1 MKIFLLITMM
11 CSAMMAEGKISGV
24 GFFDYTY
31 DLKKGAS
38 GADKSSF
45 AFNRIYFT
53 YSNTISDQIS
63 FKFQTDVGRFDL
75 VDYDKEAK
83 FATIDESPEMGH
95 LFAYIKKA
103 QLDWK
108 SPISKITLG
117 MQGMNVFNVT
127 EKTWGFR
134 FIEKS
139 PMDKHKFSA
148 SADMGIG
155 VSGKFNDI
163 SYSLLS
169 TNGVGYKKEENDA
182 FKKTSIQ
189 LVYGEKK
196 LVKNDGFNVGTSL
209 SFESYSD
216 DGNYMES
223 VMAFFGGYAGNGFRV
238 GAEFDTK
245 TDSKTELSEQIIAFY
260 GSYKFTDDF
269 EGLMYI
275 DMYDSNTDV
284 DKNSETYIIAGL
296 NYYPTKGL
304 TITPNIRMISFEDGS
319 DSETMFKM
327 NFQFKF

>member
-1 MKIFLLITMM
+1 MIG
-11 CSAMMAEGKISGV
+11 EGKISGT
-24 GFFDYTY
+24 GFFNYTS
-31 DLKKGAS
+31 DLTDGVS
-38 GADKSSF
+38 GSDKSSF
-45 AFNRIYFT
+45 GFDRVYFT
-53 YSNTISDQIS
+53 YKNSVSDNIS
-63 FKFQTDVGRFDL
+63 FKFQTDVGRFDF
-75 VDYDKEAK
+75 VDEDDDGNAIVGGK
-83 FATIDESPEMGH
+83 SH

-108 SPISKITLG
+108 TPISKITLG

-139 PMDKHKFSA
+139 PMDKHKFSS

-155 VSGKFNDI
+155 VSGKFSNV

-169 TNGVGYKKEENDA
+169 TNGAGYKKEESDA

-196 LVKNDGFNVGTSL
+196 LVKKDGFNIGTSL
-209 SFESYSD
+209 TFEPYH
-216 DGNYMES
+216 DGEDYMKS
-223 VMAFFGGYAGNGFRV
+223 VMAFFGGYAGSGFRV

-260 GSYKFTDDF
+260 GSYKFTDVF
-269 EGLMYI
+269 EGLVYI
-275 DMYDSNTDV
+275 DMYDEDTATDE
-284 DKNSETYIIAGL
+284 DGETYIIAGL

-304 TITPNIRMISFEDGS
+304 TITPNVRLKSFEDGS
-319 DSETMFKM
+319 DGETVFKM

>member
-1 MKIFLLITMM
+1 MKRVLCIMLLSSLMIG
-11 CSAMMAEGKISGV
+11 EGKISGT
-24 GFFDYTY
+24 GFFNYTS
-31 DLKKGAS
+31 DLTDGVS
-38 GADKSSF
+38 GSDKSSF
-45 AFNRIYFT
+45 GFDRVYFT
-53 YSNTISDQIS
+53 YKNSVSDNIS
-63 FKFQTDVGRFDL
+63 FKFQTDVGRFDF
-75 VDYDKEAK
+75 VDEDDDGNAIVSGK
-83 FATIDESPEMGH
+83 SH

-108 SPISKITLG
+108 TPISKITLG

-139 PMDKHKFSA
+139 PMDKHKFSS

-155 VSGKFNDI
+155 VSGKFSNV

-169 TNGVGYKKEENDA
+169 TNGAGYKKEESDA

-196 LVKNDGFNVGTSL
+196 LVKKDGFNIGTSL
-209 SFESYSD
+209 TFEPYH
-216 DGNYMES
+216 DGENYMKS
-223 VMAFFGGYAGNGFRV
+223 VMAFFGGYAGSGFRV

-260 GSYKFTDDF
+260 GSYKFTDVF
-269 EGLMYI
+269 EGLVYI
-275 DMYDSNTDV
+275 DMYDEDTATDE
-284 DKNSETYIIAGL
+284 DGETYIIAGL

-304 TITPNIRMISFEDGS
+304 TITPNVRLKSFEDGS
-319 DSETMFKM
+319 DGETVFKM

>member
-1 MKIFLLITMM
+1 MKKMLCVLFIF
-11 CSAMMAEGKISGV
+11 SVMMAEGKISGI
-24 GFFDYTY
+24 GFFNYTY
-31 DLKKGAS
+31 DLTEEAS

-83 FATIDESPEMGH
+83 IATIDESPEMGH

-108 SPISKITLG
+108 TPISKITLG

-139 PMDKHKFSA
+139 PMDKHKFSS

-155 VSGKFNDI
+155 VSGKFSNV

-169 TNGVGYKKEENDA
+169 TNGAGYKKEESDA

-196 LVKNDGFNVGTSL
+196 LVKKDGFNIGTSL
-209 SFESYSD
+209 TFEPYH
-216 DGNYMES
+216 DGEDYMKS
-223 VMAFFGGYAGNGFRV
+223 VMAFFGGYAGSGFRV

-260 GSYKFTDDF
+260 GSYKFTDVF
-269 EGLMYI
+269 EGLVYI
-275 DMYDSNTDV
+275 DMYDEDTATDE
-284 DKNSETYIIAGL
+284 DGETYIIAGL

-304 TITPNIRMISFEDGS
+304 TITPNVRLKSFEDGS
-319 DSETMFKM
+319 DGETVFKM

>member
-1 MKIFLLITMM
+1 MKRVLCIMLLSSLMIG
-11 CSAMMAEGKISGV
+11 EGKISGT
-24 GFFDYTY
+24 GFFYYTS
-31 DLKKGAS
+31 DLTDGVS
-38 GADKSSF
+38 GSDKSSF
-45 AFNRIYFT
+45 GFDRVYFT
-53 YSNTISDQIS
+53 YKNSVSDNIS
-63 FKFQTDVGRFDL
+63 FKFQTDVGRFDF
-75 VDYDKEAK
+75 VDEDDDGNAIVSGK
-83 FATIDESPEMGH
+83 SH

-108 SPISKITLG
+108 TPISKITLG

-139 PMDKHKFSA
+139 PMDKHKFSS

-155 VSGKFNDI
+155 VSGKFSNV

-169 TNGVGYKKEENDA
+169 TNGAGYKKEESDA

-196 LVKNDGFNVGTSL
+196 LVKKDGFNIGTSL
-209 SFESYSD
+209 TFEPYH
-216 DGNYMES
+216 DGEDYMKS
-223 VMAFFGGYAGNGFRV
+223 VMAFFGGYAGSGFRV

-260 GSYKFTDDF
+260 GSYKFTDVF
-269 EGLMYI
+269 EGLVYI
-275 DMYDSNTDV
+275 DMYDEDTATDE
-284 DKNSETYIIAGL
+284 DGETYIIAGL

-304 TITPNIRMISFEDGS
+304 TITPNVRLKSFEDGS
-319 DSETMFKM
+319 DGETVFKM

>member
-1 MKIFLLITMM
+1 MLLSSLLIG
-11 CSAMMAEGKISGV
+11 EGKISGT
-24 GFFDYTY
+24 GFFNYTS
-31 DLKKGAS
+31 DLTDGVS
-38 GADKSSF
+38 GSDKSSF
-45 AFNRIYFT
+45 GFDRVYFT
-53 YSNTISDQIS
+53 YKNSVSDNIS
-63 FKFQTDVGRFDL
+63 FKFQTDVGRFDF
-75 VDYDKEAK
+75 VDEDDDGNAIVGGK
-83 FATIDESPEMGH
+83 SH

-108 SPISKITLG
+108 TPISKITLG

-139 PMDKHKFSA
+139 PMDKHKFSS

-155 VSGKFNDI
+155 VSGKFSNV

-169 TNGVGYKKEENDA
+169 TNGTGYKKEESDA
-182 FKKTSIQ
+182 IKKTSIQ

-196 LVKNDGFNVGTSL
+196 LVKKDGFNIGTSL
-209 SFESYSD
+209 TFEPYH
-216 DGNYMES
+216 DGEDYTKS
-223 VMAFFGGYAGNGFRV
+223 VVAFFGGYAGSGFRV

-260 GSYKFTDDF
+260 GSYKFTDVF
-269 EGLMYI
+269 EGLVYI
-275 DMYDSNTDV
+275 DMYDEDTATDE
-284 DKNSETYIIAGL
+284 DGETYIIAGL

-304 TITPNIRMISFEDGS
+304 TITPNVRLKSFEDRS
-319 DSETMFKM
+319 DGETVFKM

>member
-1 MKIFLLITMM
+1 MKRVLCIMLLSSLMIG
-11 CSAMMAEGKISGV
+11 EGKISGT
-24 GFFDYTY
+24 GFFNYTS
-31 DLKKGAS
+31 DLTDGVS
-38 GADKSSF
+38 GSDKSSF
-45 AFNRIYFT
+45 GFDRVYFT
-53 YSNTISDQIS
+53 YKNSVSDNIS
-63 FKFQTDVGRFDL
+63 FKFQTDVGRFDF
-75 VDYDKEAK
+75 VDEDDDGNAIVGGK
-83 FATIDESPEMGH
+83 SH

-108 SPISKITLG
+108 TPISKITLG

-139 PMDKHKFSA
+139 PMDKHKFSS

-155 VSGKFNDI
+155 VSGKFSNV

-169 TNGVGYKKEENDA
+169 TNGAGYKKEESDA

-196 LVKNDGFNVGTSL
+196 LVKKDGFNIGTSL
-209 SFESYSD
+209 TFEPYH
-216 DGNYMES
+216 DGEDYMKS
-223 VMAFFGGYAGNGFRV
+223 VMAFFGGYAGSGFRV

-260 GSYKFTDDF
+260 GSYKFTDVF
-269 EGLMYI
+269 EGLVYI
-275 DMYDSNTDV
+275 DMYDEDTATDE
-284 DKNSETYIIAGL
+284 DGETYIIAGL

-304 TITPNIRMISFEDGS
+304 TITPNVRLKSFEDGS
-319 DSETMFKM
+319 DGETVFKM

>member
-1 MKIFLLITMM
+1 MLG
-11 CSAMMAEGKISGV
+11 AEISGV
-24 GFFDYTY
+24 GFYNY
-31 DLKKGAS
+31 SMDLTEGVEGAS
-38 GADKSSF
+38 KGSF
-45 AFNRIYFT
+45 AFDRVYFT
-53 YSNTISDQIS
+53 YKNSISDDLA
-63 FKFQTDVGRFDL
+63 FKFQTDVGEVGSEERL
-75 VDYDKEAK
+75 TVY
-83 FATIDESPEMGH
+83 
-95 LFAYIKKA
+95 LKKA
-103 QLDWK
+103 QVDWQ
-108 SPISKITLG
+108 SPVGKITLG
-117 MQGMNVFNVT
+117 MQGMNMFNVT
-127 EKTWGFR
+127 EKNWGFR

-139 PMDKHKFSA
+139 PMDLHKFSA
-148 SADMGIG
+148 SADMGVG
-155 VSGKFNDI
+155 VSGNFNDI

-169 TNGVGYKKEENDA
+169 TNGAGYKKEENDA

-196 LVKNDGFNVGTSL
+196 LVKNDGFNIGTSL
-209 SFESYSD
+209 SFESYYD
-216 DGNYMES
+216 EGDYMES
-223 VMAFFGGYAGNGFRV
+223 VMAAFGGYAGNGFRI

-275 DMYDSNTDV
+275 DMYDLDTDV

-304 TITPNIRMISFEDGS
+304 TIAPNVRMISFEDGS

>member
-1 MKIFLLITMM
+1 MKRVLCIMLLSSLLIG
-11 CSAMMAEGKISGV
+11 EGKISGT
-24 GFFDYTY
+24 GFFNYTS
-31 DLKKGAS
+31 DLIDGVS
-38 GADKSSF
+38 GSDKSSF
-45 AFNRIYFT
+45 GFDRVYFT
-53 YSNTISDQIS
+53 YKNSVSDNIS
-63 FKFQTDVGRFDL
+63 FKFQTDVGRFDF
-75 VDYDKEAK
+75 VDEDDDGNAIVGGK
-83 FATIDESPEMGH
+83 SH

-108 SPISKITLG
+108 TPISKITLG

-139 PMDKHKFSA
+139 PMDKHKFSS

-155 VSGKFNDI
+155 VSGKFSNV

-169 TNGVGYKKEENDA
+169 TNGAGYKKEESDA

-196 LVKNDGFNVGTSL
+196 LVKKDGFNIGTSL
-209 SFESYSD
+209 TFEPYH
-216 DGNYMES
+216 DGEDYMKS
-223 VMAFFGGYAGNGFRV
+223 VMAFFGGYAGSGFRV

-260 GSYKFTDDF
+260 GSYKFTDVF
-269 EGLMYI
+269 EGLVYI
-275 DMYDSNTDV
+275 DMYDEDTATDE
-284 DKNSETYIIAGL
+284 DGETYIIAGL

-304 TITPNIRMISFEDGS
+304 TITPNVRLKSFEDGS
-319 DSETMFKM
+319 DGETVFKM

>member
-1 MKIFLLITMM
+1 MKKVLCIMLLSSLMIG
-11 CSAMMAEGKISGV
+11 EGKISGT
-24 GFFDYTY
+24 GFFNYTS
-31 DLKKGAS
+31 DLTDGVS
-38 GADKSSF
+38 GSDKSSF
-45 AFNRIYFT
+45 GFDRVYFT
-53 YSNTISDQIS
+53 YKNSVSDNIS
-63 FKFQTDVGRFDL
+63 FKFQTDVGRFDF
-75 VDYDKEAK
+75 VDEDDDGNAIVGGK
-83 FATIDESPEMGH
+83 SH

-108 SPISKITLG
+108 TPISKITLG

-139 PMDKHKFSA
+139 PMDKHKFSS

-155 VSGKFNDI
+155 VSGKFSNV

-169 TNGVGYKKEENDA
+169 TNGTGYKKEESDA

-196 LVKNDGFNVGTSL
+196 LVKKDGFNIGTSL
-209 SFESYSD
+209 TFEPYH
-216 DGNYMES
+216 DGEDYMKS
-223 VMAFFGGYAGNGFRV
+223 VMAFFGGYAGSGFRV

-260 GSYKFTDDF
+260 GSYKFTDVF
-269 EGLMYI
+269 EGLVYI
-275 DMYDSNTDV
+275 DMYDEDTATDE
-284 DKNSETYIIAGL
+284 DGETYIIAGL

-304 TITPNIRMISFEDGS
+304 TITPNVRLKSFEDGS
-319 DSETMFKM
+319 DGETVFKM

>member
-1 MKIFLLITMM
+1 MNIFLLIAMM

-31 DLKKGAS
+31 DLTEEAS

-83 FATIDESPEMGH
+83 IATIDESPEMGH

-209 SFESYSD
+209 SFESYYD
-216 DGNYMES
+216 DGDYMES

-304 TITPNIRMISFEDGS
+304 TITPNVRIISFEDGS

>member
-1 MKIFLLITMM
+1 MKRVLCIMLLSSLMIG
-11 CSAMMAEGKISGV
+11 EGKISGT
-24 GFFDYTY
+24 GFFNYTS
-31 DLKKGAS
+31 DLTDGVS
-38 GADKSSF
+38 GSDKSSF
-45 AFNRIYFT
+45 GFDRVYFT
-53 YSNTISDQIS
+53 YKNSVSDNIS
-63 FKFQTDVGRFDL
+63 FKFQTDVGRFDF
-75 VDYDKEAK
+75 VDEDDDGNAIVGGK
-83 FATIDESPEMGH
+83 SH

-108 SPISKITLG
+108 TPISKITLG

-139 PMDKHKFSA
+139 PMDKHKFSS

-155 VSGKFNDI
+155 VSGKFSNV

-169 TNGVGYKKEENDA
+169 TNGTGYKKEGSDD

-196 LVKNDGFNVGTSL
+196 LVKKDGFNIGTSL
-209 SFESYSD
+209 TFEPYH
-216 DGNYMES
+216 DGEDYMKS
-223 VMAFFGGYAGNGFRV
+223 VMAFFGGYAGSGFRV

-260 GSYKFTDDF
+260 GSYKFTDVF
-269 EGLMYI
+269 EGLVYI
-275 DMYDSNTDV
+275 DIYDEDTATDE
-284 DKNSETYIIAGL
+284 DGETYIIAGL

-304 TITPNIRMISFEDGS
+304 TITPNVRLKSFEDGR
-319 DSETMFKM
+319 DGETVFKM

>member
-1 MKIFLLITMM
+1 MKRVLCIMLLSSLMIG
-11 CSAMMAEGKISGV
+11 EGKISGT
-24 GFFDYTY
+24 GFFNYTS
-31 DLKKGAS
+31 DLTDGVS
-38 GADKSSF
+38 GSDKSSF
-45 AFNRIYFT
+45 GFDRVYFT
-53 YSNTISDQIS
+53 YKNSVSDNIS
-63 FKFQTDVGRFDL
+63 FKFQTDVGRFDF
-75 VDYDKEAK
+75 VDEDDDGNAIVGGK
-83 FATIDESPEMGH
+83 SH

-108 SPISKITLG
+108 TPISKITLG

-139 PMDKHKFSA
+139 PMDKHKFSS

-155 VSGKFNDI
+155 VSGKFSNV

-169 TNGVGYKKEENDA
+169 TNGAGYKKEESDA

-196 LVKNDGFNVGTSL
+196 LVKKDGFNIGTSL
-209 SFESYSD
+209 TFEPYH
-216 DGNYMES
+216 DGEDYMKS
-223 VMAFFGGYAGNGFRV
+223 VMAFFGGYAGSGFRV

-260 GSYKFTDDF
+260 GSYKFTDVF
-269 EGLMYI
+269 EGLVYI
-275 DMYDSNTDV
+275 DMYDEDTAADE
-284 DKNSETYIIAGL
+284 DGETYIIAGL

-304 TITPNIRMISFEDGS
+304 TITPNVRLKSFEDES
-319 DSETMFKM
+319 DGETVFKM